1 MAEYGYKEEVLKNY
15 ILTKYKSVREFTFD
29 CGIPYSTML
38 TIFKRGLDNANIN
51 NIFKICKTLNISAD
65 ALAEGLIVP
74 YANETPK
81 YAVEIKDIIE
91 KTKSEIINTNNLY
104 FNGKQASKDD
114 IAFILSVL
122 DTIPMMRSNQ
132 MKRIQ
137 AYDRRLREIK
147 NDKLS

>member
-1 MAEYGYKEEVLKNY
+1 MTIEEELKDYIIKKYGTLRNFTEKINIPNSTFSN
-15 ILTKYKSVREFTFD
+15 ILRRGLMNANV
-29 CGIPYSTML
+29 L
-38 TIFKRGLDNANIN
+38 TII
-51 NIFKICKTLNISAD
+51 KICDELSISPD
-65 ALAEGLIVP
+65 ALAEGKIIP
-74 YANETPK
+74 I
-81 YAVEIKDIIE
+81 IKDNPNKRLTIDDIIDDA
-91 KTKSEIINTNNLY
+91 KQRIINADQLY
-104 FNGKQASKDD
+104 FNEKKATKED

>member
-1 MAEYGYKEEVLKNY
+1 MAS
-15 ILTKYKSVREFTFD
+15 IFS
-29 CGIPYSTML
+29 
-38 TIFKRGLDNANIN
+38 IFKRGLDNASIN

-65 ALAEGLIVP
+65 ALAEGMIVP

-91 KTKSEIINTNNLY
+91 RTKSEIINTNNLY
-104 FNGKQASKDD
+104 FNGKPATKDD
-114 IAFILSVL
+114 ISFILSVL

>member
-1 MAEYGYKEEVLKNY
+1 MTIEEELKDYIIKKYGTLRNFTEKINIPNSTFSN
-15 ILTKYKSVREFTFD
+15 ILRRGLMNANV
-29 CGIPYSTML
+29 L
-38 TIFKRGLDNANIN
+38 TII
-51 NIFKICKTLNISAD
+51 KICDELSISAD
-65 ALAEGLIVP
+65 ALAEGKIVP
-74 YANETPK
+74 I
-81 YAVEIKDIIE
+81 IKDNPNKMLTINDIIDD
-91 KTKSEIINTNNLY
+91 TKQRIINADQLY
-104 FNGKQASKDD
+104 FNGTKASKDD

>member
-1 MAEYGYKEEVLKNY
+1 MTIEEELKDYIIKKYGTLRKFTEIIDIPNSTFSN
-15 ILTKYKSVREFTFD
+15 ILRRGLMNANV
-29 CGIPYSTML
+29 L
-38 TIFKRGLDNANIN
+38 TII
-51 NIFKICKTLNISAD
+51 KICDELSISPD
-65 ALAEGLIVP
+65 ALAEGKIVP
-74 YANETPK
+74 I
-81 YAVEIKDIIE
+81 IKDNTDKIVTIE
-91 KTKSEIINTNNLY
+91 EIIDDTKQRILNTNELY
-104 FNGKQASKDD
+104 SNGKKATKDD